1 LREKGEQTPRLP
13 VFFSSTLLLFNSSH
27 LVTMAAINIGSENAS
42 DVFYRY
48 GKERRG

>member
-1 LREKGEQTPRLP
+1 
-13 VFFSSTLLLFNSSH
+13 
-27 LVTMAAINIGSENAS
+27 MAAINIGSENAS